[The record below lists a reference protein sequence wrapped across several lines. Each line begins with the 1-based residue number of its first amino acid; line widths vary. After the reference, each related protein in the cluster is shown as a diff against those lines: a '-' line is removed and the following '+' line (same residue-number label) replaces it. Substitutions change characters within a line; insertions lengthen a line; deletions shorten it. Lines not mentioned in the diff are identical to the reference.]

1 MNNQKVTNLK
11 DTEQTESLYFY
22 LKYLIYVLGHSHKKR
37 KDSYDYGFV
46 NKMMQIFVFLPVES
60 VFFNIKQKLS
70 VKTIKKDNLTWLFSV
85 LARIN
90 LGASNKLVIARIPR
104 DIWQIF
110 YSFLIFCC
118 CFTQNELN
126 MAGKTSRKL

>member
-22 LKYLIYVLGHSHKKR
+22 LKYLIYVLGHSHKKG

-60 VFFNIKQKLS
+60 VFFNISLVS
-70 VKTIKKDNLTWLFSV
+70 RLLKKITLLDYF
-85 LARIN
+85 
-90 LGASNKLVIARIPR
+90 
-104 DIWQIF
+104 Q
-110 YSFLIFCC
+110 C
-118 CFTQNELN
+118 
-126 MAGKTSRKL
+126 

>member
-70 VKTIKKDNLTWLFSV
+70 VRTIKKDNLT
-85 LARIN
+85 
-90 LGASNKLVIARIPR
+90 
-104 DIWQIF
+104 
-110 YSFLIFCC
+110 
-118 CFTQNELN
+118 
-126 MAGKTSRKL
+126 